1 MPVDATS
8 SANSAA
14 NVAAYSTTN
23 TRKPKQTLGSDDFMK
38 LLAVQFQSQDP
49 MKPMEDTAF
58 IAQMAQF
65 SSLEQSNS
73 MVKEMGLLRSDQQ
86 NLAANSM
93 LGRTVTRRRQGR
105 QSRHR
110 PGLGHPE
117 HRRRPGPRDRR
128 QHLLPFHRHPR
139 RKYRPGSAAPG
150 RLTNVRLSTLDSQL
164 STSQTTMSLIGTL
177 TSGVSALRTFSKGLE
192 VIGNNIAN
200 INTTGYKSSQA
211 TFADSFSNT
220 LRASA
225 PSSGATSSQ
234 SAVQVGTG
242 VQLASIQTNF
252 NQGSLNSTGNVTDL
266 GISGKGFFIVQNAT
280 SGMQYATR
288 DGQFRPDDNGYL
300 ITTGG
305 LRLQGMMGTTVGDMQ
320 IGASVPTGAELQ
332 SVSFDTAGNMIES
345 YSDGTSA
352 TTGRVQ
358 LQNFNDPSA
367 LMREGSNLYS
377 GLTSAGP
384 IGGGILAGSND
395 PGASG
400 LGLIQ
405 SGTLESSNVDLTDQF
420 SQLITTQRSF
430 QAGSRLI
437 TVSDSILEDIV
448 NLKRS

>member
-1 MPVDATS
+1 
-8 SANSAA
+8 
-14 NVAAYSTTN
+14 
-23 TRKPKQTLGSDDFMK
+23 
-38 LLAVQFQSQDP
+38 
-49 MKPMEDTAF
+49 
-58 IAQMAQF
+58 MA
-65 SSLEQSNS
+65 
-73 MVKEMGLLRSDQQ
+73 
-86 NLAANSM
+86 
-93 LGRTVTRRRQGR
+93 
-105 QSRHR
+105 
-110 PGLGHPE
+110 
-117 HRRRPGPRDRR
+117 
-128 QHLLPFHRHPR
+128 
-139 RKYRPGSAAPG
+139 
-150 RLTNVRLSTLDSQL
+150 
-164 STSQTTMSLIGTL
+164 LIGTL

-225 PSSGATSSQ
+225 PSAGTTSSQ

-242 VQLASIQTNF
+242 VQLSSIQTNF

-266 GISGKGFFIVQNAT
+266 GISGQGFFIVKNAT
-280 SGMQYATR
+280 SGMTYATR

-300 ITTGG
+300 ITTSG
-305 LRLQGMMGTTVGDMQ
+305 LRLQGLMGGAVADLQ
-320 IGASVPTGAELQ
+320 VGASVPAGAELQ
-332 SVSFDTAGNMIES
+332 SVSIDSAGNLIES

-352 TTGRVQ
+352 STGRVQ
-358 LQNFNDPSA
+358 LQNFSDTSA
-367 LMREGSNLYS
+367 LMRDGQNLY
-377 GLTSAGP
+377 TSLAAAGP

-395 PGASG
+395 PGSSG

-437 TVSDSILEDIV
+437 TVSDSVLEDIV

>member
-1 MPVDATS
+1 
-8 SANSAA
+8 
-14 NVAAYSTTN
+14 
-23 TRKPKQTLGSDDFMK
+23 
-38 LLAVQFQSQDP
+38 
-49 MKPMEDTAF
+49 
-58 IAQMAQF
+58 
-65 SSLEQSNS
+65 
-73 MVKEMGLLRSDQQ
+73 
-86 NLAANSM
+86 
-93 LGRTVTRRRQGR
+93 
-105 QSRHR
+105 
-110 PGLGHPE
+110 
-117 HRRRPGPRDRR
+117 
-128 QHLLPFHRHPR
+128 
-139 RKYRPGSAAPG
+139 
-150 RLTNVRLSTLDSQL
+150 
-164 STSQTTMSLIGTL
+164 MSLIGTL

-192 VIGNNIAN
+192 VIGNNIAS
-200 INTTGYKSSQA
+200 INTTGYKSSNA

-225 PSSGATSSQ
+225 PSAGTTSSQ
-234 SAVQVGTG
+234 SAIQVGTG
-242 VQLASIQTNF
+242 VQLSSIQTNYS
-252 NQGSLNSTGNVTDL
+252 QGSLNSTGNVTDL

-288 DGQFRPDDNGYL
+288 DGQFRPDDNGFL

-305 LRLQGMMGTTVGDMQ
+305 LRLQGMMGAAIGDMQ
-320 IGASVPTGAELQ
+320 IGASVPVGAELQ

-358 LQNFNDPSA
+358 LQSFNDPSA
-367 LMREGSNLYS
+367 LMRDGSNLYT
-377 GLTSAGP
+377 GIAVAGP

-395 PGASG
+395 PGSAG